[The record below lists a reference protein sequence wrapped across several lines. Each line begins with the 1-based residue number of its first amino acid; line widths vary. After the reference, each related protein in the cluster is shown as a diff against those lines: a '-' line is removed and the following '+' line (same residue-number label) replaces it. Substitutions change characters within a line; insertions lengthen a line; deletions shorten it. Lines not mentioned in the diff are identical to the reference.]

1 MPETFRG
8 FQLAGK
14 LFLLTSLFIE
24 PTDHEREF
32 YLGSQKLPFELLYPL
47 VNCLPVDDYRLKA
60 GRILWRLKVALRLK
74 PPDALPAE
82 SRLKAWWAQ

>member
-1 MPETFRG
+1 MVGGAEI
-8 FQLAGK
+8 AGDTMIK
-14 LFLLTSLFIE
+14 ARDQVRTYII
-24 PTDHEREF
+24 
-32 YLGSQKLPFELLYPL
+32 GGG
-47 VNCLPVDDYRLKA
+47 VDDYRLKA